1 MLGLNSANKSPQI
14 PDDFVLL
21 RSELISV
28 RKINR
33 LLSRCNQDTHQPRKL
48 ELALKNSDFYLT
60 LLQKTSENLVG
71 FVRVTSDKGLNAN
84 LWDLVAEPGD
94 QQETYMSIMVFK
106 AIEIIRRELPGCSIS
121 VAAPSISL
129 NPLLK
134 ISNHSPY
141 ESLDAK
147 GLFIISFITKLSG
160 KVEGGMKIFA

>member
-1 MLGLNSANKSPQI
+1 MLGLNSGNKCPQI
-14 PDDFVLL
+14 PEGFALL
-21 RSELISV
+21 RSEFVSV

-60 LLQKTSENLVG
+60 LLQKSSDNLVG

-94 QQETYMSIMVFK
+94 QQEKYMSIIVFK

-121 VAAPSISL
+121 VAAPLISL
-129 NPLLK
+129 NQLKANGFLLDPNGIK
-134 ISNHSPY
+134 TMGFR
-141 ESLDAK
+141 L
-147 GLFIISFITKLSG
+147 
-160 KVEGGMKIFA
+160 

>member
-1 MLGLNSANKSPQI
+1 MLGLNSVNKYPQI
-14 PDDFVLL
+14 PEGFILL

-60 LLQKTSENLVG
+60 LLQKTTENLVG

-84 LWDLVAEPGD
+84 LWDLVAEPSD
-94 QQETYMSIMVFK
+94 QQEEFMSIVVFK

-121 VAAPSISL
+121 GAAPLISL
-129 NPLLK
+129 DPLKANGFL
-134 ISNHSPY
+134 
-141 ESLDAK
+141 LDPNGIK
-147 GLFIISFITKLSG
+147 TMGIRI
-160 KVEGGMKIFA
+160 

>member
-1 MLGLNSANKSPQI
+1 MLGLNSANKCPQI
-14 PDDFVLL
+14 PEGFLLL
-21 RSELISV
+21 RSELISI

-60 LLQKTSENLVG
+60 LIRKAPENLVG

-94 QQETYMSIMVFK
+94 QQEKYMSIIVFK

-121 VAAPSISL
+121 VAAPLISL
-129 NPLLK
+129 DSLKANGFLLDPNGIK
-134 ISNHSPY
+134 TMGFR
-141 ESLDAK
+141 L
-147 GLFIISFITKLSG
+147 
-160 KVEGGMKIFA
+160 